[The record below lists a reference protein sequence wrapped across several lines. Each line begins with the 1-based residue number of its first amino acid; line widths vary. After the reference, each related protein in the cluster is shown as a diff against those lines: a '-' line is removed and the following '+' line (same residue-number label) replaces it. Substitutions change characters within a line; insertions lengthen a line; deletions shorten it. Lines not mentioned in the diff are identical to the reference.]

1 MRVVLASAFVHL
13 RMMAVERFT
22 YAALIGQPL
31 LVATAAIFML
41 RHRPDFEA
49 IYVVVGTVLTGLW
62 TQALLFNS
70 RVINVDRFSGRLEYL
85 EASPAPLFG
94 IAAGRAGSALVF
106 SGGAAVVAYIVA
118 AWLFGY
124 GLVISDP
131 AGFTLS
137 AGLAV
142 LSLLAVGM
150 LLAPLS
156 FRWIAFGG
164 FLSGLE
170 YPVYVLS
177 GFLFPVLLLPGWL
190 EPFSYVLPPYWAAR
204 ALHAT
209 SSGATSTDQLGL
221 YWLLLLLSSLAALA
235 LARWLFAYF
244 LDRTRRHGLLGAV

>member
-1 MRVVLASAFVHL
+1 
-13 RMMAVERFT
+13 
-22 YAALIGQPL
+22 
-31 LVATAAIFML
+31 
-41 RHRPDFEA
+41 
-49 IYVVVGTVLTGLW
+49 
-62 TQALLFNS
+62 
-70 RVINVDRFSGRLEYL
+70 
-85 EASPAPLFG
+85 
-94 IAAGRAGSALVF
+94 
-106 SGGAAVVAYIVA
+106 
-118 AWLFGY
+118 
-124 GLVISDP
+124 
-131 AGFTLS
+131 
-137 AGLAV
+137 
-142 LSLLAVGM
+142 M

-209 SSGATSTDQLGL
+209 SSGATSTDQLAL